1 MAYLE
6 TIKSDKETN
15 LPHIFEL
22 DQWKGNGDLFITIN
36 LCKNLETFPNL
47 RIYSSFGSSLTP
59 INTYEALISLK
70 KLLDWEDIDI
80 EVKDFINKATVNNLE
95 GSISVE
101 YIKKEN
107 KVIFTI
113 KQTKE
118 NGNERFTT
126 RNASIIFV
134 LENSTTESEELVIGV
149 KKEIFDCLANLQHAI
164 LQDNKLN

>member
-1 MAYLE
+1 MANLE

-22 DQWKGNGDLFITIN
+22 EQLEGNGDLLITIN
-36 LCKNLETFPNL
+36 LCKSLETFPNL
-47 RIYSSFGSSLTP
+47 RIYNPFGSSLTP
-59 INTYEALISLK
+59 INTYEALVSLK

-80 EVKDFINKATVNNLE
+80 EVKNFIKEATINNLE

-101 YIKKEN
+101 YIKNEN
-107 KVIFTI
+107 KVVFTI

-118 NGNERFTT
+118 NGNERFKT

-134 LENSTTESEELVIGV
+134 LENSTTESKELVIGV
-149 KKEIFDCLANLQHAI
+149 KKEVFDCLANLQHAI
-164 LQDNKLN
+164 LQDNRLN